1 MSLAFFRDFVTN
13 NAFLVFTPKKGAD
26 DLKDFK
32 LISLVGVVDE
42 LLAKVLANRIKKVMG
57 TMESNVY
64 NVFMEGRPILD
75 VMIIANEALYSGLK
89 RFKEGVLCKLD

>member
-42 LLAKVLANRIKKVMG
+42 LLAKVFANRIKKVMG
-57 TMESNVY
+57 TMESNV
-64 NVFMEGRPILD
+64 
-75 VMIIANEALYSGLK
+75 
-89 RFKEGVLCKLD
+89 

>member
-13 NAFLVFTPKKGAD
+13 NAFLVFTPKKEGAD

-57 TMESNVY
+57 TMESNV
-64 NVFMEGRPILD
+64 
-75 VMIIANEALYSGLK
+75 
-89 RFKEGVLCKLD
+89 